1 MSEPESDSGL
11 IGPSSP
17 VGESVLEVR
26 GARRS
31 FGEREA
37 LCGVD
42 LDLVPGSIYGL
53 LGPNGA
59 GKTTLL
65 RSICGRLALDSGTVR
80 LSGDDPVGNPEVRRS
95 LGFVPQEIALYPDL
109 TARENLEIFGG
120 LTGLSRSE
128 AREIAG
134 RLLTRIQLAQR
145 AGDPVHTLSGGMKRR
160 LNIAAGVVHRPSV
173 LLLDEPTVG
182 VDPSAREG
190 LHDLLR
196 ELRDEGLAILLT
208 THDLDQAA
216 ELADV
221 IGVLID
227 GRIHAQG
234 SLDEL
239 LRQVFDGGKE
249 VVVTLGAE
257 PSAAAR
263 SRLLEDGFEPAR
275 VGDVWTGRLRGTL
288 SDLSA
293 IGRQL
298 EEAGLPVAEVRVREP
313 SLRGVFFHFAGRD
326 IDR

>member
-1 MSEPESDSGL
+1 MALAESVCGPP
-11 IGPSSP
+11 GPSAADTHA
-17 VGESVLEVR
+17 VLEVR

-31 FGEREA
+31 FGDRDA
-37 LCGVD
+37 LRGVD

-80 LSGDDPVGNPEVRRS
+80 VSGKDPVGNPEVRRA

-120 LTGLSRSE
+120 LMGLPRR
-128 AREIAG
+128 AAKAAAG
-134 RLLTRIQLAQR
+134 RLLNRIQLAHR
-145 AGDPVHTLSGGMKRR
+145 AGDPARTLSGGMKRR
-160 LNIAAGVVHRPSV
+160 LNIAAGIVHQPSI

-196 ELRDEGLAILLT
+196 ELRSEGLAILLT

-227 GRIHAQG
+227 GQIHAQG
-234 SLDEL
+234 PLDNL

-249 VVVTLGAE
+249 VVVTLRAQ
-257 PSAAAR
+257 PNDAAR
-263 SRLLEDGFEPAR
+263 TRLLENGFEPAR
-275 VGDVWTGRLRGTL
+275 VGEVWTGRLRGTL
-288 SDLSA
+288 SDLSNV
-293 IGRQL
+293 GRRL

>member
-1 MSEPESDSGL
+1 MSASETDSGRS
-11 IGPSSP
+11 GPSITGRSI
-17 VGESVLEVR
+17 LQVR
-26 GARRS
+26 GACRS
-31 FGEREA
+31 FGDRAA

-65 RSICGRLALDSGTVR
+65 RAICGRLALDSGTVR
-80 LSGDDPVGNPEVRRS
+80 LSGRDPVGNPEVRRA
-95 LGFVPQEIALYPDL
+95 LGFVPQEIALYQDL
-109 TARENLEIFGG
+109 TARENLEVFGG
-120 LTGLSRSE
+120 LMGLTRAE
-128 AREIAG
+128 ARETAE
-134 RLLTRIQLAQR
+134 RLLARIQLAAR

-190 LHDLLR
+190 VHELLD
-196 ELRDEGLAILLT
+196 ELRGDGLAMLLT

-216 ELADV
+216 ALADV

-227 GRIHAQG
+227 GRVHAQG
-234 SLDEL
+234 SLDQL
-239 LRQVFDGGKE
+239 LGQVFDGGKE
-249 VVVTLGAE
+249 VVVALRTV
-257 PSAAAR
+257 PSTAAR

-288 SDLSA
+288 SDLST
-293 IGRQL
+293 IGTRL
-298 EEAGLPVAEVRVREP
+298 EEAGVDVAEVRVREP
-313 SLRGVFFHFAGRD
+313 SLKGVFFHFAGRD

>member
-1 MSEPESDSGL
+1 MAAPDNARESSRR
-11 IGPSSP
+11 PSA
-17 VGESVLEVR
+17 VGHPVLEVR
-26 GARRS
+26 GARRR
-31 FGEREA
+31 FGDREA

-42 LDLVPGSIYGL
+42 LDLGPGSIYAL

-65 RSICGRLALDSGTVR
+65 RSVCGRLALDSGSIR
-80 LSGDDPVGNPEVRRS
+80 LDGRDPVGSPDVRRA
-95 LGFVPQEIALYPDL
+95 LGFVPQEIALFPDL

-120 LTGLSRSE
+120 LMGLERRA
-128 AREIAG
+128 ARRAAESLLDRI
-134 RLLTRIQLAQR
+134 RLKQR
-145 AGDPVHTLSGGMKRR
+145 ADDLVRTLSGGMKRR

-190 LHDLLR
+190 VHDLLR
-196 ELRDEGLAILLT
+196 ELRSDGLAILLT
-208 THDLDQAA
+208 THDLAQAA

-234 SLDEL
+234 PLDDL
-239 LRQVFDGGKE
+239 LGLVFDGGKE
-249 VVVTLGAE
+249 VVVTLHEE
-257 PSAAAR
+257 PPEAAR
-263 SRLLEDGFEPAR
+263 SRLIEDGFQPAR
-275 VGDVWTGRLRGTL
+275 AGNVWTGRLRGGL
-288 SDLSA
+288 SDLSS

-313 SLRGVFFHFAGRD
+313 SLQGVFFHFAGRD

>member
-1 MSEPESDSGL
+1 MTASEGES
-11 IGPSSP
+11 GPSGSSTA
-17 VGESVLEVR
+17 GHTLLEVR

-31 FGEREA
+31 FGDRAA
-37 LCGVD
+37 LRGVD

-80 LSGDDPVGNPEVRRS
+80 LRGKNPVGNPEVRRA
-95 LGFVPQEIALYPDL
+95 LGFVPQEVALYPEL

-120 LTGLSRSE
+120 LMGLSRGT
-128 AREIAG
+128 ARATAG
-134 RLLTRIQLAQR
+134 RLLTRIRLANR
-145 AGDPVHTLSGGMKRR
+145 SGDPVHTLSGGMKRR
-160 LNIAAGVVHRPSV
+160 LNIAAGVVHQPSV

-182 VDPSAREG
+182 VDPSARES

-196 ELRDEGLAILLT
+196 ELREDGLAILLT

-216 ELADV
+216 ELSDV

-249 VVVTLGAE
+249 VVVTLRAE
-257 PSAAAR
+257 PTDAAR
-263 SRLLEDGFEPAR
+263 SRLMEDGFEPAR
-275 VGDVWTGRLRGTL
+275 VGEVWTGRLRGSL
-288 SDLSA
+288 SDLSTV
-293 IGRQL
+293 GRRL

>member
-1 MSEPESDSGL
+1 MTASESENGQS
-11 IGPSSP
+11 GPSSADQ
-17 VGESVLEVR
+17 SVLEVR
-26 GARRS
+26 GACRS
-31 FGEREA
+31 FGDRAA

-42 LDLVPGSIYGL
+42 LDLAAGSIYGL

-80 LSGDDPVGNPEVRRS
+80 LSGEDPVGNPEVRRG

-120 LTGLSRSE
+120 LMGLSRRA
-128 AREIAG
+128 ARRAAE
-134 RLLTRIQLAQR
+134 RLLARIQLAHR
-145 AGDPVHTLSGGMKRR
+145 SGDRVHTLSGGMKRR

-190 LHDLLR
+190 VHDLLR
-196 ELRDEGLAILLT
+196 ELRGEGLAILLT

-234 SLDEL
+234 SLEQL

-249 VVVTLGAE
+249 VVVTLRGE

-263 SRLLEDGFEPAR
+263 SRLVEDGFEPAR
-275 VGDVWTGRLRGTL
+275 VGGVWTGRLRGTL
-288 SDLSA
+288 SDLSSV
-293 IGRQL
+293 GRRL

-313 SLRGVFFHFAGRD
+313 SLRGVFFHFAGRE